1 MSTRKCQCAYS
12 SGGCVEDASK
22 SHLRS
27 AQAFSLLEMMVAMAV
42 LSMMM
47 LFMFQF
53 VGESFRAWDSGLRQ
67 IEAAQAART
76 ALDRLARDMKFSVAD
91 RKIIT
96 VGNASRAQ
104 IIPFYEDS
112 DPEGVPGETA
122 LQAPPNSAQLF
133 TVAPVMDPLS
143 RHGPFTENGFFTVYN
158 ASERSTNLLSGRT
171 YTLMWHRPYGNDEPK
186 HDIYYR
192 NEATTNWFGGTN
204 NEAASTGNRIGA
216 IDHCYRMQ
224 TEFAF
229 NTATGLEFTNT
240 WTATDSLPAGVLI
253 TLSVMDSKTA
263 QRIAAMRPQGMRADS
278 QESEDVLR
286 IRNAGT
292 VTVSRFIP
300 FINSTN

>member
-1 MSTRKCQCAYS
+1 MKTTTSQCADW
-12 SGGCVEDASK
+12 SGCCERVLNK
-22 SHLRS
+22 SHRRH
-27 AQAFSLLEMMVAMAV
+27 AAAFSLLEMLVAMAV
-42 LSMMM
+42 LSLMM

-53 VGESFRAWDSGLRQ
+53 LGQSFRAWDSGLRQ

-76 ALDRLARDMKFSVAD
+76 ALDRMARDMKFSVAD

-96 VGNASRAQ
+96 VGDDSRAQ

-112 DPEGVPGETA
+112 DPESIPGETD
-122 LQAPPNSAQLF
+122 LQPTPSSAQLF
-133 TVAPVMDPLS
+133 TVTPVMDPLS
-143 RHGPFTENGFFTVYN
+143 RHGPFTENGFFIVYN
-158 ASERSTNLLSGRT
+158 TNERSTNLLSGRT
-171 YTLMWHRPYGNDEPK
+171 YSLMWHRPYGSDEPK

-192 NEATTNWFGGTN
+192 NEATTNWFGNAN
-204 NEAASTGNRIGA
+204 NAASLTGNRISA

-240 WTATDSLPAGVLI
+240 WAATDRLPAGVLV
-253 TLSVMDSKTA
+253 TLHVMDSKTA
-263 QRIAAMRPQGMRADS
+263 QRIAAMRPQGLAPDS

-286 IRNAGT
+286 IRDAGT